1 MHPVEQ
7 PGSAIRAMPC
17 GLEPHQ
23 YDLHVLL
30 FRGRHAG
37 YIPLGRRMGALRLAG
52 RRGCRSAALRRL
64 AVAHAPQRKIASA
77 QSCPVRSAAVFRP
90 YTRNPSQPAAGAL
103 AYPGRKPHRV
113 RRAAPLLPLRPD
125 TALSGYN
132 RRLPPSPPGNA
143 ARGSQGPEKILMPP
157 RSRHPPFCPMN
168 SRSSLPCSGD
178 RSACFRP
185 GMPPGLSATES
196 QTRFQTRLPLHRT
209 LRLLYPRRFRR
220 TPRSDVAP
228 EGPNYPKT
236 ASERYKQF
244 YLSIN

>member
-7 PGSAIRAMPC
+7 PGSAVRAMPC

-23 YDLHVLL
+23 YDLHEHL

-64 AVAHAPQRKIASA
+64 AITHAPQRKIAPHK
-77 QSCPVRSAAVFRP
+77 SCPVRSAAVFRP
-90 YTRNPSQPAAGAL
+90 YTRIPSQPTAGAS
-103 AYPGRKPHRV
+103 
-113 RRAAPLLPLRPD
+113 LLPLRPD

-178 RSACFRP
+178 RSACLRP

-196 QTRFQTRLPLHRT
+196 QNRFRTRLPLHRT
-209 LRLLYPRRFRR
+209 LPAPVSPPIPPD
-220 TPRSDVAP
+220 TPHSSPIRCRP

>member
-1 MHPVEQ
+1 
-7 PGSAIRAMPC
+7 MPC

-23 YDLHVLL
+23 YDLHEHL

-90 YTRNPSQPAAGAL
+90 YTRNPSQPTAGAS
-103 AYPGRKPHRV
+103 AYPGRKPYRFCRCV
-113 RRAAPLLPLRPD
+113 RMISSLQLQPPLAPR
-125 TALSGYN
+125 
-132 RRLPPSPPGNA
+132 PPSGNA

-157 RSRHPPFCPMN
+157 RSRHPPFYPMN

-178 RSACFRP
+178 RSACLRP

>member
-7 PGSAIRAMPC
+7 PGSAVRAMPC

-23 YDLHVLL
+23 YDLHEHL

-37 YIPLGRRMGALRLAG
+37 HIPLGRRMGALRLAG

-64 AVAHAPQRKIASA
+64 AVAHAPQRKIAPHK
-77 QSCPVRSAAVFRP
+77 SCPVRSAAVFRP
-90 YTRNPSQPAAGAL
+90 YTRIPSQPTAGAS
-103 AYPGRKPHRV
+103 AYPSRKPHRV
-113 RRAAPLLPLRPD
+113 RRAAPLSPLRPD

-178 RSACFRP
+178 RSACLRP

-196 QTRFQTRLPLHRT
+196 QTRFRTRLPLHRT
-209 LRLLYPRRFRR
+209 LPAPVSPPIPPDTPIRCRPRR
-220 TPRSDVAP
+220 P
-228 EGPNYPKT
+228 ELPENGLRKIQT
-236 ASERYKQF
+236 VLF
-244 YLSIN
+244 IN